1 MYDQFYGFTGRPF
14 QLTPDPSFYFESGT
28 HRKAMSYLGYGLA
41 QGEGFIVITGDIG
54 AGKTTLVGHL
64 MNSID
69 PGRLTAVKLV
79 STAVSGEALLQLV
92 CEQFGLD
99 WEGLGKAELLRG
111 IEQFLREQARSGRRT
126 LLIVDEGQNLPVDAL
141 EELRMLS
148 NFQLGGHSLLQI
160 FLLGQPEFRQT
171 LFQSPSLEQLRQ
183 RVIATH
189 HLDPMEPEEVEP
201 YILHRLGK
209 VGWQGN
215 PSFSP
220 DAFELLYDHSDGVPR
235 RLNVLVSRVLLY
247 GAVEQHG
254 RITGAHVRSVV
265 AEMSADGGF
274 AQASAAPVAG
284 AAPAPAMAPAPAP
297 MPEPAPVFAPAP
309 EAAPFAGP
317 VEAPVAEEPL
327 DLSAQFAVA
336 PIAAAEAAAPME
348 WPLSAQLNKAE
359 AQPFAPPP
367 FAAEPAPLAAGPAAP
382 DVAPF
387 AGPASFAP
395 PVAVAPEPELA
406 PEAPAA
412 PPPFAPPAGAGLGRF
427 SAIAVDEPVEPLPLP
442 GAASFIEARSLVAN
456 HLTPLAAPAPFGAPE
471 PQATPFAAPEFAA
484 PAAPMMEAQ
493 PSLSAPVEEPVFAA
507 AAPMEAPTAPVAA
520 EAMDAEAMIALQRQ
534 IAGLEARLADQDAA
548 LRRVLDL
555 LIDWVERDPAGA
567 PAAARDWAA

>member
-1 MYDQFYGFTGRPF
+1 MYDQFYGLTGRPF
-14 QLTPDPSFYFESGT
+14 QLTPDPHFYFESGT

-92 CEQFGLD
+92 AEQFGLE
-99 WEGLGKAELLRG
+99 WEGQGKAELLRS
-111 IEQFLREQARSGRRT
+111 IEQFLREQARAGRRT
-126 LLIVDEGQNLPVDAL
+126 LLIVDEGQNLPIDAL

-160 FLLGQPEFRQT
+160 FLLGQPEFRHT
-171 LFQSPSLEQLRQ
+171 LFQTPTLEQLRQ

-220 DAFELLYDHSDGVPR
+220 DAFELLFDHSDGVPR
-235 RLNVLVSRVLLY
+235 RLNVLVSRLLLF
-247 GAVEQHG
+247 GAVEQLN

-274 AQASAAPVAG
+274 AQAAEAPAPAQVAVAAAPVAATAPVLAAAPEPQ
-284 AAPAPAMAPAPAP
+284 AAPA
-297 MPEPAPVFAPAP
+297 
-309 EAAPFAGP
+309 
-317 VEAPVAEEPL
+317 
-327 DLSAQFAVA
+327 
-336 PIAAAEAAAPME
+336 
-348 WPLSAQLNKAE
+348 
-359 AQPFAPPP
+359 FAPPP
-367 FAAEPAPLAAGPAAP
+367 FAASAMPVAEVPAAAPEAPMQWPQSAAPLAAPDMGAFAQAADP
-382 DVAPF
+382 QSAPF
-387 AGPASFAP
+387 AAP
-395 PVAVAPEPELA
+395 FEAAETAALARPTPVAIVEET
-406 PEAPAA
+406 EITVPAA
-412 PPPFAPPAGAGLGRF
+412 PPFAPPPGAGLGRF
-427 SAIAVDEPVEPLPLP
+427 SPIAIEDDNVEPLPMLAP
-442 GAASFIEARSLVAN
+442 ASFVAARSLLAD
-456 HLTPLAAPAPFGAPE
+456 HLAPAPAASAPFAAPAAQPALLADVPPFALAAPAAPFGAPVDE
-471 PQATPFAAPEFAA
+471 ESFDLGSAVPFAAASA
-484 PAAPMMEAQ
+484 PAPAFEP
-493 PSLSAPVEEPVFAA
+493 APVE
-507 AAPMEAPTAPVAA
+507 APASRGDDQAIVG
-520 EAMDAEAMIALQRQ
+520 LQRQ
-534 IAGLEARLADQDAA
+534 LAGLESRLADQDAA

-555 LIDWVERDPAGA
+555 LIDWVERDPASA